1 MERKVSNRLDSKQ
14 LLAAA
19 EECFRLKRYND
30 ASLLIEDCS
39 RSVDVETTIGV
50 CILNGH
56 LAEERGDSSSA
67 LQFYRV
73 AIEHLGD
80 LIGNRSKKIG
90 TYLNLALVLE
100 KVGHIFLSQR
110 DYHRALE
117 NFEHQLIIANSFI
130 DEPSGIVDCMRIRS
144 RAKVNMGDVW
154 AERSIL
160 AICLKLYIASLQI
173 DTEVLGMTGRVP
185 DSLRDVS
192 ISQERIAKVYHSLG
206 RSTSASSMYEM
217 CLEIRLEILALTGN
231 RPDSLLDLAQC
242 YGNIAVFKGELG
254 KIECLRAF
262 ELFAELAKDYPS
274 VDQFA
279 EGMAKTRVL
288 AATFNWNLPA
298 SD

>member
-1 MERKVSNRLDSKQ
+1 
-14 LLAAA
+14 
-19 EECFRLKRYND
+19 
-30 ASLLIEDCS
+30 
-39 RSVDVETTIGV
+39 
-50 CILNGH
+50 
-56 LAEERGDSSSA
+56 
-67 LQFYRV
+67 
-73 AIEHLGD
+73 
-80 LIGNRSKKIG
+80 
-90 TYLNLALVLE
+90 VLE